1 MVIQIAKEFD
11 AMLVSLDKEMVE
23 KVKTIVKIMDIG
35 EMK

>member
-1 MVIQIAKEFD
+1 
-11 AMLVSLDKEMVE
+11 MLVSLDKEMVE